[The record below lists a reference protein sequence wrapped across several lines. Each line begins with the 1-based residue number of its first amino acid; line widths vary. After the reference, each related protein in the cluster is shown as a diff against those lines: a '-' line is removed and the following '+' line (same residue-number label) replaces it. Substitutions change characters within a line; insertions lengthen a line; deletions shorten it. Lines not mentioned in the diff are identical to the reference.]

1 MQALTEIEMREGGE
15 VGVYLFLG
23 EMCMKWYKQQYDV
36 ILLGGLSG
44 RLDQTIH
51 TMSALHKLRKT
62 RKKVFAVTDDNIAWI
77 LDEVPISGS
86 IAEQIAHVTRYPR
99 ASMRLL

>member
-1 MQALTEIEMREGGE
+1 
-15 VGVYLFLG
+15 
-23 EMCMKWYKQQYDV
+23 
-36 ILLGGLSG
+36 
-44 RLDQTIH
+44 
-51 TMSALHKLRKT
+51 MSAIHKLRKN

-86 IAEQIAHVTRYPR
+86 IAEQISHVTRYPR